1 MNYTHG
7 SLENEILNKFDN
19 IGLNSISLD
28 DIVNEIA
35 KAADANEESASFL
48 LDNSFNYDDTY
59 DKLLNEGYISEW
71 IDKANQVNSNN
82 PQLDAQCYVYKSEVQ
97 KIITIELKYL

>member
-1 MNYTHG
+1 MKNLRDFCLTTH
-7 SLENEILNKFDN
+7 
-19 IGLNSISLD
+19 SIT
-28 DIVNEIA
+28 
-35 KAADANEESASFL
+35 
-48 LDNSFNYDDTY
+48 TY